1 MISSKNNYCENFP
14 YYYGKCM
21 IIGKKDE
28 IQKMH
33 YIEVREKTFIL
44 NFTYFTVYYY
54 DTICYV
60 FVCGCG
66 LREHTVWELF

>member
-44 NFTYFTVYYY
+44 KTSLILQFTTMILFAMFL
-54 DTICYV
+54 
-60 FVCGCG
+60 FV
-66 LREHTVWELF
+66 VVV